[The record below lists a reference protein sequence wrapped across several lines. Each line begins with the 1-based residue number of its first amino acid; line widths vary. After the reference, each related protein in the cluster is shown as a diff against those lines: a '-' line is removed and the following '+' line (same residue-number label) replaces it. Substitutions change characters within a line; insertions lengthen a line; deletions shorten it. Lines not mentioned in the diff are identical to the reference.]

1 MKKNKGITLIAL
13 VITIVI
19 MLLLASVAIQMAM
32 GENGLI
38 SKSVQAQKQQAK
50 SELYENAKLSYTN
63 LKVKALENGQPIPEA
78 YLALATTEFRDK
90 YDIVGDDITDKNGNV
105 IDTKANALN
114 VIQGTVAGGLTGST
128 STPITESWPKTV
140 AGVLGNKEK
149 IKFGGYA
156 KLNIDYG
163 NGDSDEELNLY
174 QGKEVEYN
182 QGEYI
187 IKISGFR
194 GFRIESELIENIEFE
209 VLQWG
214 KLSESYDENNEVVV
228 LPSVTKIYEPE
239 PDKVVVSY
247 DGGKMTEI
255 PEWLFSKK
263 VTSKRMSYFINCEKI
278 TSIPENL
285 FKNCINVEEFNDTFN
300 GTRITSI
307 PENLFKYNTRA
318 KYWEHTFMRCTE
330 LTSIPE
336 NLFKYNPESEY
347 FYSTFG
353 ECTGLTSIP
362 ENLFKYNTNVKH
374 DQGKSGFFA
383 TFEGCIGLTSIP
395 ENLFKYN
402 TEVRNINYVFSSC
415 TGLTNIPENLFKY
428 NTEVTNISGIFEKC
442 TGLTNIPESLF
453 KYNTKVWSFYSI
465 FKKCTGL
472 LSIPENLFEH
482 NINANSF
489 GSAFEG
495 CSNISYIPDKIIER
509 VKNKTGVFIGCTS
522 ASNYNSLPAYMK

>member
-140 AGVLGNKEK
+140 AGVTIPEEDKDNMILKLKVLGNKEK

-228 LPSVTKIYEPE
+228 LPSVTKIY
-239 PDKVVVSY
+239 
-247 DGGKMTEI
+247 
-255 PEWLFSKK
+255 
-263 VTSKRMSYFINCEKI
+263 
-278 TSIPENL
+278 
-285 FKNCINVEEFNDTFN
+285 
-300 GTRITSI
+300 
-307 PENLFKYNTRA
+307 
-318 KYWEHTFMRCTE
+318 
-330 LTSIPE
+330 
-336 NLFKYNPESEY
+336 
-347 FYSTFG
+347 
-353 ECTGLTSIP
+353 
-362 ENLFKYNTNVKH
+362 
-374 DQGKSGFFA
+374 
-383 TFEGCIGLTSIP
+383 
-395 ENLFKYN
+395 
-402 TEVRNINYVFSSC
+402 
-415 TGLTNIPENLFKY
+415 
-428 NTEVTNISGIFEKC
+428 
-442 TGLTNIPESLF
+442 
-453 KYNTKVWSFYSI
+453 
-465 FKKCTGL
+465 
-472 LSIPENLFEH
+472 
-482 NINANSF
+482 
-489 GSAFEG
+489 
-495 CSNISYIPDKIIER
+495 
-509 VKNKTGVFIGCTS
+509 
-522 ASNYNSLPAYMK
+522 